1 MMSKSNG
8 VAFGAQAGYRD
19 FMGKGQ
25 VDIKALHKALDAKR
39 KTKNLSWRDAAEE
52 MGVSASTLT
61 RMAQGASPDVDGFA
75 KMVAWLGV
83 SADDFI
89 ERGSFTKSN
98 QKGNEDLLVVVSR
111 NLRASKEFDSK
122 SAQALENLIAAAY
135 TQMKELKSK

>member
-1 MMSKSNG
+1 MPRSNG
-8 VAFGAQAGYRD
+8 VAFGVQVGYRD
-19 FMGKGQ
+19 FMGTAQ
-25 VDIKALHKALDAKR
+25 LDIKALHKALDAKR
-39 KTKNLSWRDAAEE
+39 KTKSLSWRDAADE

-111 NLRASKEFDSK
+111 NLRASKEFDSR